1 MQFAFLI
8 LATAVGDLE
17 LTWLLHHHAI
27 DGGAWMITPLFTT
40 TET

>member
-1 MQFAFLI
+1 MQVALLI

-27 DGGAWMITPLFTT
+27 DGGASMTTPLFTT